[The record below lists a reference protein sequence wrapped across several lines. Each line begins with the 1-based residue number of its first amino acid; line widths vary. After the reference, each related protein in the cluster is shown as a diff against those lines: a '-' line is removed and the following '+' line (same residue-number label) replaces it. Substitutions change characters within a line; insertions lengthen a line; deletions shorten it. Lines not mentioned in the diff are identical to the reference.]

1 MSEEA
6 WPEVQESLG
15 KMGVQWELG
24 ESVWR
29 IWGCILFKSCPAS
42 QEEIEEGTG
51 YSSGVVSLGLKK
63 LKMANMIKGIVM
75 GGDTRYFVNTSLTD
89 AFGTFSKLF
98 FEDNIKPV
106 ITLLSENLD
115 KIEDAKVKRALCEL
129 INECKKLNP
138 VVLAL
143 SKIIGDIN
151 INAIT
156 GEETKEGNG
165 VVDFTGAFRNS
176 IADIKYGSKVVFTGS
191 VAVCTPFIE
200 LLAYTVRDR
209 GYEMLYVPRADTKE
223 ARRIKEIENIGYSI
237 VDEKADPKNPDAVVV
252 LGGLAMPKFGC
263 EPEDVTRLI
272 EDISGAKKPK
282 LIGVGFMNTFERA
295 GWDKKLNFD
304 TLIDTTMEGVVK

>member
-1 MSEEA
+1 MSEA
-6 WPEVQESLG
+6 AMPEVLDSLSKIG
-15 KMGVQWELG
+15 KQWELG

-29 IWGCILFKSCPAS
+29 IWGCILFKSCPVS
-42 QEEIEEGTG
+42 QKEIEEGTG
-51 YSSGVVSLGLKK
+51 YSSGVVSISLKK
-63 LKMANMIKGIVM
+63 LKMANMIKGIIM

-106 ITLLSENLD
+106 IALLSENLD
-115 KIEDAKVKRALCEL
+115 KIEDAKVKKALCEL

-143 SKIIGDIN
+143 SRIIEDIN
-151 INAIT
+151 TSAIT
-156 GEETKEGNG
+156 GEEMKEGNG
-165 VVDFTGAFRNS
+165 IEDFTRTFRNS

-209 GYEMLYVPRADTKE
+209 GFEMLYVPRADANE
-223 ARRIKEIENIGYSI
+223 ARKIKEIENIGHSV
-237 VDEKADPKNPDAVVV
+237 VDEKADPKKPDAVVV

-272 EDISGAKKPK
+272 EDISGEKKPK
-282 LIGVGFMNTFERA
+282 VIGVGFMNTFERA

-304 TLIDTTMEGVVK
+304 MLIDGSVVK